1 MTKKPAKRRS
11 TTGGVKVVDTDA
23 LATNELL
30 VPWVKRRYDIN
41 NQPLPLIREALLL
54 NEGAYE
60 VVVHDRAPMK
70 RGFVILLIIL
80 GIVSLAQLIGLGLG
94 LLTTPRVDV
103 LSDAVL
109 EQVVQFDWYLNSAAA
124 DPAFESTFSTG
135 YTAAWQAFRIAFG
148 LPSATGTVT
157 GILSMIGSTL
167 LGWLLFGIVAH
178 WVARWFGGKA
188 TPYQFYGALGLSYAP
203 LLLLTLELV
212 PGFQIPWALMF
223 LLLFITKY
231 QAIKRTY
238 DLGPGYSLAT
248 NIAPYVIMILF
259 IITAVLFAAA
269 IGLNQIPLLDQI
281 LRFLVL

>member
-1 MTKKPAKRRS
+1 MAKKSAKKPTAVRTAR
-11 TTGGVKVVDTDA
+11 VVDTDA

-30 VPWVKRRYDIN
+30 VPVVKRRYDID

-54 NEGAYE
+54 NERAYE
-60 VVVHDRAPMK
+60 VVAHDRSPMK

-94 LLTTPRVDV
+94 QLTTPRVDL
-103 LSDAVL
+103 LSDRVL
-109 EQVVQFDWYLNSAAA
+109 EQVVELGWYQNAVAA
-124 DPAFESTFSTG
+124 DPAFESNFATA

-148 LPSATGTVT
+148 LPSVTGTVT
-157 GILSMIGSTL
+157 SVLSLISSTL
-167 LGWLLFGIVAH
+167 MGWLLFGIVAH
-178 WVARWFGGKA
+178 WVARWFGGQA

-203 LLLLTLELV
+203 LMLLVLELI
-212 PGFQIPWALMF
+212 PGFQLPFALLF

-238 DLGPGYSLAT
+238 DLAPGYSLAVS
-248 NIAPYVIMILF
+248 IAPYVIMIIL
-259 IITAVLFAAA
+259 IVTVVLFGAA